1 MTEKYTAADV
11 LRIAKRLNNT
21 KRAYLLV
28 NPLQAKHI
36 PVKPSTALEMMRTLG
51 EKLSQSYPDTRLVIG
66 FAETA
71 TAIGAA
77 AAECFGGD
85 CVYIHTTREWVN
97 GVNSMVP
104 FLEEHSHAAEQNL
117 CADNLRGYIDNTKR
131 VIFIDDELSTGK
143 TLINIISIM
152 REWYPAMRDKEI
164 IAASIIN
171 RLSEENTAR
180 LEAAG
185 IRPEYLVKLPCEDYA
200 EYVKDIEV
208 FPAEPIESGKKT
220 EITRL
225 SPTEFLNP
233 RAGVNFAEY
242 KQFCRKTA
250 IGAAE
255 KLAEEIPRGAKV
267 LVLGTEE
274 CMYPALVLGEVLEG
288 KLDGNIFCHSTTRS
302 PVGISLKE
310 EYPIRSGIRLRSFYE
325 ENRVTFIYNLARYD
339 AAVIVS
345 DSLECAAGLDDLAS
359 ALAEYGTGKIF
370 FLGGY

>member
-1 MTEKYTAADV
+1 M

-36 PVKPSTALEMMRTLG
+36 PIKPSAALDMMRALG
-51 EKLSQSYPDTRLVIG
+51 EKLCQSYSDTRLIIG

-77 AAECFGGD
+77 AAECFGED
-85 CVYIHTTREWVN
+85 CVYIHTTRERVSSVKSWV
-97 GVNSMVP
+97 S

-117 CADNLRGYIDNTKR
+117 CADNLTRYIDNTKR
-131 VIFIDDELSTGK
+131 IIFIDDELSTGK
-143 TLINIISIM
+143 TLINIVSNM

-171 RLSEENTAR
+171 RLSAENEAR
-180 LEAAG
+180 LESAG
-185 IRPEYLVKLPCEDYA
+185 IRSEYLVKLPCEDYA
-200 EYVKDIEV
+200 EYVRDIEV
-208 FPAEPIESGKKT
+208 SPAEPIESGKET

-225 SPTEFLNP
+225 APAEFLNP
-233 RAGVNFAEY
+233 RAGVNFSEY

-255 KLAEEIPRGAKV
+255 KLAKEIPHGAKV

-274 CMYPALVLGEVLEG
+274 CMYPALILGEVLEG
-288 KLDGNIFCHSTTRS
+288 KLGGDIYCHSTTRS
-302 PVGISLKE
+302 PIGISHKE
-310 EYPIRSGIRLRSFYE
+310 GYPIRSGVRLRSFYE
-325 ENRVTFIYNLARYD
+325 ENRVTFIYNLACYD

-345 DSLECAAGLDDLAS
+345 DSLECAAGLDDLAA
-359 ALAEYGTGKIF
+359 ALAEYATGKIF
-370 FLGGY
+370 FLGGC